1 MIKKTNI
8 YKVIILVLMIVM
20 LGKNYVQ
27 ADSLWDTIF
36 NAGDDFLSQGRQ
48 NAQSQTQST
57 TLGDGSTAE
66 VNTGGIDTEELR
78 GNWQI
83 VYNVLFELG
92 RALSVIIGAILGIRL
107 MFGSIEQQV
116 KAKEILIPYV
126 LGCFV
131 IFGSFGLWKLAVTVF
146 SQFST

>member
-8 YKVIILVLMIVM
+8 YKVIILFLMIVM

-57 TLGDGSTAE
+57 TLGDG
-66 VNTGGIDTEELR
+66 
-78 GNWQI
+78 
-83 VYNVLFELG
+83 
-92 RALSVIIGAILGIRL
+92 
-107 MFGSIEQQV
+107 
-116 KAKEILIPYV
+116 
-126 LGCFV
+126 
-131 IFGSFGLWKLAVTVF
+131 
-146 SQFST
+146 

>member
-8 YKVIILVLMIVM
+8 YKVIILFLMIVM

-27 ADSLWDTIF
+27 ADSFWDTIF

-83 VYNVLFELG
+83 VYNVLFALG
-92 RALSVIIGAILGIRL
+92 IALSVIIGAILGIRL

>member
-8 YKVIILVLMIVM
+8 YKVIILFLMIVM
-20 LGKNYVQ
+20 LEKNYVQ

-83 VYNVLFELG
+83 VYNVLFALG
-92 RALSVIIGAILGIRL
+92 IALSVIIGAILGIRL